1 MIHFIV
7 ATNFE
12 ARPLIDFFKL
22 KKKIHIEEFQI
33 FNNEEISL
41 TVSGIGKIFSA
52 LAVAHTYFQ
61 FGKKKNQIW
70 INFGLAG
77 HKNLKIGKLVLV
89 NKIIDSNS
97 NFTFFPFFHKKFNFE
112 KKNCT
117 TYDRPDTNYNDS
129 LSDMEASGFFGAASK
144 HSTTEFI
151 HSFKIISDNQ
161 NESINFRDEKKIYR
175 IISKQMKNINSLVKE
190 VNLLKKKYFSEIP
203 HIDQEISKIF
213 EKVNFT
219 FSEKEQFKK
228 IFRLHLLENPKLE
241 SNLIDFSCDAKTNI
255 KKLRQYLKI

>member
-1 MIHFIV
+1 LLSRTIVIHFIV

-77 HKNLKIGKLVLV
+77 HKNLKRM
-89 NKIIDSNS
+89 NK
-97 NFTFFPFFHKKFNFE
+97 
-112 KKNCT
+112 
-117 TYDRPDTNYNDS
+117 
-129 LSDMEASGFFGAASK
+129 
-144 HSTTEFI
+144 
-151 HSFKIISDNQ
+151 
-161 NESINFRDEKKIYR
+161 
-175 IISKQMKNINSLVKE
+175 
-190 VNLLKKKYFSEIP
+190 
-203 HIDQEISKIF
+203 
-213 EKVNFT
+213 
-219 FSEKEQFKK
+219 
-228 IFRLHLLENPKLE
+228 
-241 SNLIDFSCDAKTNI
+241 FSCRILACSSKKTTCFHI
-255 KKLRQYLKI
+255 